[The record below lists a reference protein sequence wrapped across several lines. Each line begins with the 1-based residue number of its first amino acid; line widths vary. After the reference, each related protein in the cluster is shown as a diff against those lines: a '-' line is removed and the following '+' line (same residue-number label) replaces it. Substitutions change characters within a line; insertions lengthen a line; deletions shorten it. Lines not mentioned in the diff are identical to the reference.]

1 MEKNNPMTFTMSIV
15 AIIVGVALYR
25 QIDFKTM
32 TVEKPALAVIY
43 AVTFAGAVFVLAK
56 NYGKKVE
63 K

>member
-1 MEKNNPMTFTMSIV
+1 MEKNNLMTFTMSIV
-15 AIIVGVALYR
+15 AIIVGVALYK

-43 AVTFAGAVFVLAK
+43 AVTFAGAVFVLVK

>member
-15 AIIVGVALYR
+15 AIIVGVALYK

-32 TVEKPALAVIY
+32 TVEKPALAVLY
-43 AVTFAGAVFVLAK
+43 AVVFLFAVFVLVRGYRKGA
-56 NYGKKVE
+56 E

>member
-15 AIIVGVALYR
+15 AIIVGVALYK

-32 TVEKPALAVIY
+32 TVEKPALAALY
-43 AVTFAGAVFVLAK
+43 AVTLLIAVAVLVK
-56 NYGKKVE
+56 NFLKKAE

>member
-15 AIIVGVALYR
+15 AIIVGVALYK

-32 TVEKPALAVIY
+32 TVEKPALAILY
-43 AVTFAGAVFVLAK
+43 AITFLFAVAVLVR
-56 NYGKKVE
+56 NYGKKAE